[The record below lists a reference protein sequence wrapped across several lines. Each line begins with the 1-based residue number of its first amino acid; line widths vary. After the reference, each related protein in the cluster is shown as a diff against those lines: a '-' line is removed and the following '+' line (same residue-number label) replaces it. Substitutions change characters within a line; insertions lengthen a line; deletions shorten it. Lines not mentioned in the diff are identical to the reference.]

1 MLIILTRAIWLNAKS
16 EKSNKTSDSTQTF
29 ALTRESLAKLK
40 LKAVRRGVWFSDL
53 KHEER
58 RLLDL
63 TVRVVQRVHS
73 FLLAKLISK
82 IVEKLFT
89 AMESRVYRLIRT
101 KGRFLAEHLAQIA
114 QSWGN
119 ETAKFWAKDKGFVQF
134 LTVTNLLSCK
144 T

>member
-1 MLIILTRAIWLNAKS
+1 MRAIWLNAKS
-16 EKSNKTSDSTQTF
+16 EKSSNSSGSSQTF

-40 LKAVRRGVWFSDL
+40 LKAVRRGMWFSCL

-82 IVEKLFT
+82 IVDKLFT

-119 ETAKFWAKDKGFVQF
+119 KTAKLWAKDNGFIQF
-134 LTVTNLLSCK
+134 LTVTNLLSCN

>member
-1 MLIILTRAIWLNAKS
+1 MLIILVRAIWLNAKS

-40 LKAVRRGVWFSDL
+40 LKAVRRGVWFSCL

-82 IVEKLFT
+82 IVEKLV
-89 AMESRVYRLIRT
+89 ASMQSVVYLLMKT
-101 KGRFLAEHLAQIA
+101 KGHQLAAKLALIA

-119 ETAKFWAKDKGFVQF
+119 SSAKSWKSSREFIQY
-134 LTVTNLLSCK
+134 LTVTQLLP
-144 T
+144 